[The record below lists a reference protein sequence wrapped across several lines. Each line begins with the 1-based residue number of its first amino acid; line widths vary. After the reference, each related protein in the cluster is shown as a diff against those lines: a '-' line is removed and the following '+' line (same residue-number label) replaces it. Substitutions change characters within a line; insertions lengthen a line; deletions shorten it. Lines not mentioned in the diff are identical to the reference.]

1 MMEGKNIVVT
11 GGLGF
16 IGSHIVDEL
25 VKNNNVRVI
34 DNLSS
39 GKITNLNEPDSNN
52 LELIK
57 EDLNDVDLDEIL
69 NGADYVFHLA
79 ALASVPE
86 SVEKPLFSNA
96 VNLDGTLKLLV
107 ACKNNNVKKVVFSSS
122 AAVYGQNPNMPL
134 KESEPYMPTSPYAVQ
149 KASSELYLKAFHESY
164 GLNAVSLRYFNVF
177 GPKQNINSSYA
188 AVIPNFISALL
199 TGKQPIIYGDGQ
211 QTRDFIYVKDIVKA
225 NILACESNYN
235 GVVNIASGKG
245 LSVNQLYS
253 IIKEVLGSDVD
264 PVYEEERIGDIKH
277 SIADISNQSSIN
289 FRADSSLFKSQ
300 LEETVEW
307 FKFNL

>member
-1 MMEGKNIVVT
+1 M
-11 GGLGF
+11 
-16 IGSHIVDEL
+16 
-25 VKNNNVRVI
+25 
-34 DNLSS
+34 
-39 GKITNLNEPDSNN
+39 
-52 LELIK
+52 IK

>member
-1 MMEGKNIVVT
+1 MEGKNIVVT

-39 GKITNLNEPDSNN
+39 GKITNLNEPDSDN

-199 TGKQPIIYGDGQ
+199 TGKRPIIYGDGQ

>member
-39 GKITNLNEPDSNN
+39 GKITNLNEPDSDN

-199 TGKQPIIYGDGQ
+199 TGKRPIIYGDGQ